1 MTSSPDMPPAP
12 PAPPPGPPAE
22 WRLPLPHPAGYP
34 FAAVPAGLAALSLLA
49 GWPIL
54 FWLALLLTAAV
65 LLFFRDPDRVSPRED
80 GLLLA
85 PADGLVIQVADVD
98 VPRQLQGET
107 GMPEARA
114 TRISI
119 FLSVLD
125 VHINRTPVSG
135 TVKSLTYVPGK
146 FLNASLDK
154 ASDDNERSYMVV
166 EAFDGTRVGVT
177 QIAGLI
183 ARRIVTF
190 VAPGAILAP
199 GQRYGLIRF
208 GSRTD
213 LYLPEGWTPT
223 VLKGQRTVG
232 GETILAR
239 RLEGNPGR

>member
-1 MTSSPDMPPAP
+1 MTTPDTQVPIVPAP
-12 PAPPPGPPAE
+12 APGPPAE
-22 WRLPLPHPAGYP
+22 WRAPLPHPEAYRFAVVPGG
-34 FAAVPAGLAALSLLA
+34 AAVLSLLA
-49 GWPIL
+49 GWPVL
-54 FWLALLLTAAV
+54 FWLSAVLTAAV
-65 LLFFRDPDRVSPRED
+65 LLFFRDPERVPPRAD

-85 PADGLVIQVADVD
+85 PADGLVIQVAEVD
-98 VPRQLQGET
+98 VPRQLQGED
-107 GMPEARA
+107 GLPQARA

-125 VHINRTPVSG
+125 VHINRTPVAG

-166 EAFDGTRVGVT
+166 EALDGTRVGVT

-190 VAPGAILAP
+190 VRPGAILAP

-213 LYLPEGWTPT
+213 LYLPEGYVPQ
-223 VLKGQRTVG
+223 VLKGQRTIG

-239 RLEGNPGR
+239 RVS